1 VVHAWVL
8 SRSDREGSWKLFSQV
23 LRADYADIQGGTTP
37 EGIHLGGMAG
47 SVDLVQRCFVGIETR
62 ADELRFNP
70 QLPREIFCLRLKL
83 RYRGL
88 AVEIDLDHERLQ
100 LVCTECGVE
109 PIRIGFGSQAAVKL
123 CGGQKAEFTL

>member
-37 EGIHLGGMAG
+37 EGIHLGAMAG

-62 ADELRFNP
+62 EDELRFNP
-70 QLPREIFCLRLKL
+70 QLPTEISRLRLKL
-83 RYRGL
+83 RYRGQ
-88 AVEIDLDHERLQ
+88 AVEIFIDHERLQ
-100 LVCTECGVE
+100 LVCTECGVK
-109 PIRIGFGSQAAVKL
+109 PIRISFGDQKVEL
-123 CGGQKAEFTL
+123 CGGEKALFIL